1 VHAAALAQNGAMRDA
16 VASFARSGGPIYA
29 ECGGLMYLSNA
40 IVTSDGA
47 RHPMVG
53 LLPAET
59 IMQER
64 LVALGYVEV
73 ETQEP
78 TVLGPAG
85 LRFRGHQF
93 RYSELGPL
101 SAPSRQA
108 YTMRKRRGGDTSR
121 EGFVSSSGQLL
132 ASYVHAHFA
141 SNPRVAA
148 GFVAAGAGYRSKKGA
163 GAPPCT

>member
-1 VHAAALAQNGAMRDA
+1 MREA
-16 VASFARSGGPIYA
+16 VATFARADGPIYA
-29 ECGGLMYLSNA
+29 ECGGLMFLSRA

-47 RHPMVG
+47 SHSMVG

-59 IMQER
+59 IMKER

-73 ETQEP
+73 ETQTP

-93 RYSELGPL
+93 RYSELGPFG
-101 SAPSRQA
+101 APVACA
-108 YTMRKRRGGDTSR
+108 YTICKRRDGESTR
-121 EGFVSSSGQLL
+121 EGHASSSGQLL

-141 SNPRVAA
+141 SNPRLAAGLVAA
-148 GFVAAGAGYRSKKGA
+148 CAAYRARNRAGR
-163 GAPPCT
+163 APCS